1 MQTTSSS
8 PHSTSIRRF
17 ARLAAAGAGSGLFL
31 LTAGALPALAVPAG
45 NNGTIK
51 VDGVEFDSH
60 PDNQPHVGCTFEID
74 FYGYDLG
81 DYDAEVTFEAQA
93 PTGDGI
99 LLTDTVFIGEDD
111 NSGAATPEGLDA
123 HVAYDLT
130 SALAGYEPQPQQG
143 FHVSLTIN
151 AEYAQ
156 GADVKHKTFW
166 VEGCEQPA
174 DTPVPTGEPV
184 TPEEPPA
191 TPEEPPATP
200 EAPQPPAEVLGVTI
214 TRAADPADPGAASL
228 PRTGAATGLLAAA
241 GTSLVAIGAATR
253 RLGVRL
259 AGR

>member
-8 PHSTSIRRF
+8 PHSPSIRRF

-31 LTAGALPALAVPAG
+31 LTAGALPALAVTAG

-60 PDNQPHVGCTFEID
+60 PDNQPHVGCTFEVD

-93 PTGDGI
+93 PTGDGV

-111 NSGAATPEGLDA
+111 SSGAATPEGLDA
-123 HVAYDLT
+123 HVEYDLT
-130 SALAGYEPQPQQG
+130 SVLAGFEPQPQQG
-143 FHVSLTIN
+143 YHVSLTIN

-174 DTPVPTGEPV
+174 DEEVPPVV
-184 TPEEPPA
+184 EEPPA
-191 TPEEPPATP
+191 TPEEPPAVP
-200 EAPQPPAEVLGVTI
+200 EAPPAEVLGVTI

-228 PRTGAATGLLAAA
+228 PRTGAGTGLLAAA
-241 GTSLVAIGAATR
+241 GTSLVALGVATR